1 MVLVEGQVIDWR
13 GCYLGWVVGCGDGV
27 CGAVVGSGFGVGS
40 GRHER
45 GGIEVWS
52 RACKR
57 E

>member
-45 GGIEVWS
+45 GGIEVWTS
-52 RACKR
+52 